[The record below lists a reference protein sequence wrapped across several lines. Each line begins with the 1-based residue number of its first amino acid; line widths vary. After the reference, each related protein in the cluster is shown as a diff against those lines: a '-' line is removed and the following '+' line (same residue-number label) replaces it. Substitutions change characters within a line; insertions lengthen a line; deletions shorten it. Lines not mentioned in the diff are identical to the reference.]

1 MRHGERT
8 TAVGAEQRRHTDDPG
23 PTGMA
28 GEQEHA
34 ATTMAPCPGIEAQLE
49 KRREEWSGRG
59 PTEEPSHRRVL
70 AMGEAAE
77 EGAPLSNS
85 GHSGQPPHYTALQTQ
100 PLGSGK
106 PPGNKFGHE

>member
-8 TAVGAEQRRHTDDPG
+8 TSVGAEQRRHTEDPG

-28 GEQEHA
+28 GEQGHA

-77 EGAPLSNS
+77 EGREKRVCKGADFIPKNR
-85 GHSGQPPHYTALQTQ
+85 
-100 PLGSGK
+100 
-106 PPGNKFGHE
+106 